1 MIYGQSTRGQIV
13 IEYILLLVVA
23 VTISAILV
31 RQLASRSETKPGLV
45 VEKWKSIQKEI
56 GEDLPDKCSGDQCN

>member
-1 MIYGQSTRGQIV
+1 MIRSRSGQIV

-31 RQLASRSETKPGLV
+31 RGLANRSESSPGLV
-45 VEKWKSIQKEI
+45 VDKWRKIQAEI
-56 GEDLPDKCSGDQCN
+56 GEDLPDRCTGDSCNQ